1 MKKIIDGKLY
11 NTDTATFIITL
22 YSGARNS
29 QRDYYKTP
37 KGAFFVHYVRTNTLD
52 LISENT
58 MKALLAEHDVD
69 KYLELFG
76 DEEEIEEG

>member
-11 NTDTATFIITL
+11 NTATATLIITL

-29 QRDYYKTP
+29 QRDYYRTA
-37 KGAFFVHYVRTNTLD
+37 KGAFFVHYLRVNAMD
-52 LISENT
+52 VIPEDT
-58 MKALLAEHDVD
+58 MKALLMEYDVD